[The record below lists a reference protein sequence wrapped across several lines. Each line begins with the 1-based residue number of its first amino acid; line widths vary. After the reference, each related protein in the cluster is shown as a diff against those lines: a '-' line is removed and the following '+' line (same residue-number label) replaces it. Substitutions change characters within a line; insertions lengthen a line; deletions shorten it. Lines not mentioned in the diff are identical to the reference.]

1 MSQKPRAS
9 RRATVTI
16 SALAIIGLSLIGQ
29 EKWEG
34 FFLDHESMWGAGGK
48 PVSNGGPP
56 GARPGCLGATPTG
69 WAVAYV
75 GRRPLLSG
83 SAWCAE
89 VGTMLPG
96 DRPRPLGSECGID
109 LSFESLV
116 FTEIGD
122 AQAQRI
128 NRDELVRNVG
138 LEDENKVGG
147 VEVSLDL
154 AMVGGRVIDHVE
166 VHACLVRRGLHVFE
180 RDFLH
185 VNINFRDRCV
195 REELL
200 DDIVFLV
207 GVEDAVRQL

>member
-9 RRATVTI
+9 RRATVTM
-16 SALAIIGLSLIGQ
+16 SALAIIGLSLIGR
-29 EKWEG
+29 EIWVG
-34 FFLDHESMWGAGGK
+34 FFLDPESMSGAGGK

-56 GARPGCLGATPTG
+56 GARLGCLGATPTG
-69 WAVAYV
+69 WAVAYG
-75 GRRPLLSG
+75 GRRPLLCG
-83 SAWCAE
+83 SVWRAE
-89 VGTMLPG
+89 VEMMLPG
-96 DRPRPLGSECGID
+96 DRPRPLGSECGTD

-128 NRDELVRNVG
+128 DRNQFVRNLG
-138 LEDENKVGG
+138 FEDENKVGG
-147 VEVSLDL
+147 VEVALDL
-154 AMVGGRVIDHVE
+154 AVVGRRVVDHVE

-185 VNINFRDRCV
+185 VNIDFRDCCV
-195 REELL
+195 GQELL

-207 GVEDAVRQL
+207 GVED